1 MRIRLTFR
9 SFMWN
14 PTSQPRRRQRGG
26 HNLSMRIMSRVLC
39 MTHPSP
45 RMERCTGR
53 PLLSACGRQLSP
65 VSLRCDCHCHSRV
78 HSVFVTAT
86 SSDFPCSVTITVTA
100 ESLYRVSLSR
110 QCHCHCHHTNKSFTQ
125 QTVSLS
131 LSPYKQMIHSA
142 DSVTVTVTIRTYLVF
157 IN

>member
-14 PTSQPRRRQRGG
+14 PTSHPRRRQRGG

-78 HSVFVTAT
+78 HSMFVTAT
-86 SSDFPCSVTITVTA
+86 SSDFPCSVTITVTVLCFTQQTLSL
-100 ESLYRVSLSR
+100 SLYCVSLSR
-110 QCHCHCHHTNKSFTQ
+110 HCHCHCHHTNK
-125 QTVSLS
+125 
-131 LSPYKQMIHSA
+131 
-142 DSVTVTVTIRTYLVF
+142 
-157 IN
+157 